1 MSILSHNVKFFNKKK
16 KRRKSVLVFLLG
28 KKKRWM
34 NAAVVTTYIVV
45 VIRKGEYIYIY
56 RINEDFW
63 RNLFFHLFVLDD
75 GRRYGGKWTN
85 IAYRE
90 NLGFGT
96 KNVIKLTWLE
106 FRCVAL

>member
-1 MSILSHNVKFFNKKK
+1 MLNFLIKKK

-90 NLGFGT
+90 NLGFGI
-96 KNVIKLTWLE
+96 KNVIKADLIGI
-106 FRCVAL
+106 